1 MILIIVLCFFGA
13 RKNFVYNYTT
23 MKIILTGGGTGG
35 HFYPVIA
42 VVEAIRTLQTQERL
56 LPAELYFI
64 SDHPYD
70 KQVLFE
76 NEISYIEIRTG
87 KRRTYASAR
96 NFFDMVKTALG
107 VLKAIWTMYR
117 IFPDVVFGKG
127 GYASFPTLFA
137 AHLFGIPVI
146 LHESDAV
153 PGRVN
158 KWASKFAKAVAV
170 SYPEAA
176 KSFPKDKA
184 IVTGNPI
191 RKEILTPITRGAHD
205 FLGLEE
211 GIPILLV
218 LGGSQGAK
226 VINEAVLDA
235 LPLFLERYQIVHQ
248 VGEQNK
254 EEVNGRLE
262 GIFNMTPHRKRYKMY
277 PYLNDL
283 ALRMAAGVADVVI
296 SRAGSTIF
304 EIASWGRASIIVPIT
319 ESVGDHQRQN
329 AFHYARAGA
338 AVVIEEANL
347 TPRLMLAEIDRIME
361 NKKMKADMEK
371 AALRFAE
378 NNAAAA
384 EKIAR
389 EILVLGLK
397 HDNA

>member
-1 MILIIVLCFFGA
+1 
-13 RKNFVYNYTT
+13 
-23 MKIILTGGGTGG
+23 MKIIFTGGGSGG
-35 HFYPVIA
+35 HFYPIIA
-42 VVEAIRTLQTQERL
+42 VIEAIRDLQIKERL

-76 NEISYIEIRTG
+76 NEVSYIEIRTG

-96 NFFDMVKTALG
+96 NFSDIFRTALA

-137 AHLFGIPVI
+137 ARLFGIPVVI
-146 LHESDAV
+146 HESDAV

-158 KWASKFAKAVAV
+158 AWASKFARAIAV
-170 SYPEAA
+170 SYPEAVSA
-176 KSFPKDKA
+176 FPKDKA
-184 IVTGNPI
+184 IATGNPI
-191 RKEILTPITRGAHD
+191 RKEILTPITHGAHE

-218 LGGSQGAK
+218 LGGSQGSK
-226 VINEAVLDA
+226 TINEAMLDG

-248 VGEQNK
+248 VGEQNQA
-254 EEVNGRLE
+254 EVTGRLE
-262 GIFNMTPHRKRYKMY
+262 GIFSMTPHQKRYKMY

-296 SRAGSTIF
+296 SRAGSAIF

-319 ESVGDHQRQN
+319 ESVGDHQRHN

-338 AVVIEEANL
+338 AVVVEEANL
-347 TPRLMLAEIDRIME
+347 TPRLLLAEIDRIME

-378 NNAAAA
+378 NNATAA

-389 EILVLGLK
+389 EVLILGLK
-397 HDNA
+397 HDSK